1 MALAR
6 KDDLGDLAAE
16 IERLQG
22 RIDTMQRRRADTALV
37 PVSEELSPLFPG
49 GGLAPGSVYAV
60 ESSTSLLLALLSE
73 ASRAGS
79 WCAVLGIPTLG
90 TEAASA
96 YGIALDRLALIPQ
109 PGERWMSVAAAVSE
123 VMPLIVVRPP
133 TRPRDAEVARLSA
146 RLRDRGSVLVIDG
159 DWSGADVAL
168 RLNDPQWEGLGTGYG
183 LLRSRTVTVTARG
196 RRSAGTR
203 RSRVQLPG
211 PTGAL
216 FAPLQPALTPFPS
229 FATGSDELALR
240 RDERALASLGA
251 S

>member
-6 KDDLGDLAAE
+6 KTDLGDLAAE

-37 PVSEELSPLFPG
+37 PVSEELSSLFPG

-60 ESSTSLLLALLSE
+60 DSSTSLLLALLSE

-96 YGIALDRLALIPQ
+96 YGIALDRLALIPR

-159 DWSGADVAL
+159 DWSGADVTL
-168 RLNDPQWEGLGTGYG
+168 RLDDPHWDGLGAGYG

-196 RRSAGTR
+196 RRSSGTR

-216 FAPLQPALTPFPS
+216 HTPQPPVLVPFTS
-229 FATGSDELALR
+229 SVIGEDELATR
-240 RDERALASLGA
+240 RDERVLASAGA
-251 S
+251 R